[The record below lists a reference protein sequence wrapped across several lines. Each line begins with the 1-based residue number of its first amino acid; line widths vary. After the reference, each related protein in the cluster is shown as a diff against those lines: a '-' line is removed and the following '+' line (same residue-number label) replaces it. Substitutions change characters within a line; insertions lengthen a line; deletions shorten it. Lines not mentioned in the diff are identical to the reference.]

1 MKNRIYFRFV
11 GAVVLLLLLSS
22 CKKGKEGNA
31 ASKVYPTEVL
41 APVSRTGQVQYPAV
55 LKGRQSVEIRPQC
68 SGLITRICIEEG
80 ACVKKGQI
88 LFVIDQA
95 PYLAALKTA
104 SANLSQAEARLETAR
119 LTLDSK
125 ETLFNENVIS
135 DYELQTA
142 RNDLKAAEAAL
153 EQMKAQC
160 DNARTELSY
169 TEVKSP
175 VDGVAGMIPYRVGA
189 LVDRNITE
197 PLVCVSDTEEMFAYF
212 SVSES
217 DELAKSTRFG
227 TQEIS
232 FRSVNKA
239 IPIISG
245 IIDALSGTVDART
258 GTISVRARIPN
269 KDKIL
274 YDGSTGT
281 VLVSSKKT
289 NCIVIPQTATYEIQN
304 RMFVYKV
311 MDGRAV
317 STSIEVEDIGNGK
330 EYIVLSGLKA
340 GDKIVTEGAGLLR
353 EGTEISESITA
364 KNASL

>member
-1 MKNRIYFRFV
+1 M
-11 GAVVLLLLLSS
+11 LLSS
-22 CKKGKEGNA
+22 CKKGKEENA
-31 ASKVYPTEVL
+31 APKVYPTEVL
-41 APVSRTGQVQYPAV
+41 APVSRMGQVQYPAV

-217 DELAKSTRFG
+217 DELARSTRFG

-239 IPIISG
+239 IPVVSG

-274 YDGSTGT
+274 NDGSTGT

-317 STSIEVEDIGNGK
+317 STSVEVEDIGNGK

>member
-1 MKNRIYFRFV
+1 MKNYAYFMFWSM
-11 GAVVLLLLLSS
+11 VVLLIFFSS
-22 CKKGKEGNA
+22 CQDGKNG
-31 ASKVYPTEVL
+31 STPPKYYPTEIL
-41 APVSRTGQVQYPAV
+41 YPVSRTVRVQYPAI

-95 PYLAALKTA
+95 PYRAALKTA
-104 SANLSQAEARLETAR
+104 SANVAQAEARLATAR

-125 ETLFNENVIS
+125 EVLFKANVIS
-135 DYELQTA
+135 VYELQTA
-142 RNDLKAAEAAL
+142 RNELKAAEATL
-153 EQMKAQC
+153 EQMQALC

-189 LVDRNITE
+189 LVDRTIAE

-217 DELAKSTRFG
+217 DELARSARHG
-227 TQEIS
+227 MQEII
-232 FRSVNKA
+232 FRSVNRA
-239 IPIISG
+239 APVVTG
-245 IIDALSGTVDART
+245 TIDAVSGTVDSRT
-258 GTISVRARIPN
+258 GTINVRARIPN
-269 KDKIL
+269 CDKVL

-281 VLVSSKKT
+281 VLVSSEKT
-289 NCIVIPQTATYEIQN
+289 ECLVIPQTATYEIQN
-304 RMFVYKV
+304 RTFVYKV
-311 MDGRAV
+311 VDGHTV
-317 STSIEVEDIGNGK
+317 STSVEVEDIGNGK
-330 EYIVLSGLKA
+330 EYIVRSGLKA

-353 EGTEISESITA
+353 EGMEITESKTA
-364 KNASL
+364 KNTSR